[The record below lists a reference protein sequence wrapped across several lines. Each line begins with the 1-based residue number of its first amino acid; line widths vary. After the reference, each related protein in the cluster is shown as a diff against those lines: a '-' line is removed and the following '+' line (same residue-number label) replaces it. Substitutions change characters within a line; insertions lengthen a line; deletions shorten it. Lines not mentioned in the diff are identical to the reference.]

1 MGQMT
6 QALGY
11 SPRAT
16 PACLAIFSVAQS
28 LARVAAGAVSE
39 SALTW
44 PTQAFG
50 LVRGGVPRTAFMVL
64 SCALAVAGH
73 GVLAYA
79 AGQRQRFVLG
89 IMLMGLSFGGLW
101 PLMVLIMGDLFGTV
115 NHGANYMFA
124 DGFTCAVGT
133 LSMAKYLTQTI
144 YQAHVSPSDD
154 FTTTTTT
161 MATNACY
168 GEACFQQ
175 THQIIA
181 VLCLVSL
188 MACLVL
194 LYMTRSSYGVL
205 LGA

>member
-28 LARVAAGAVSE
+28 LARVAAGAISE

-50 LVRGGVPRTAFMVL
+50 LARGGVPRTAFLVL
-64 SCALAVAGH
+64 CCALAVVGH
-73 GVLAYA
+73 VVLAYA

-89 IMLMGLSFGGLW
+89 IMLVGLSFGGLW

-144 YQAHVSPSDD
+144 YQAHVAASVD
-154 FTTTTTT
+154 FATATR
-161 MATNACY
+161 TNACY

-181 VLCLVSL
+181 VLCLASL
-188 MACLVL
+188 VACIVL
-194 LYMTRSSYGVL
+194 LYTTRSSYGVL
-205 LGA
+205 VGAPQS